1 MKRIRLLLSFMA
13 FVVPSILGAESLS
26 PTLTVERVGTTG
38 VNFKTT
44 GLSPGAV
51 SKVPGQEV
59 ILKITCTNLDCT
71 TVSVELNGKAQKLTK
86 VAGEDVPLKLPN
98 LADNKLRV
106 LVEGSTSDPFSTTIE
121 VDASDGDATGTT
133 TGTKTAALDELLQNP
148 CTNVIGAVPTAGYSR
163 AGNLISMIVAPTGR
177 VIAAPVENMDEDD
190 VLELWVLADSRL
202 TPLLNA
208 KRKSAIRTV
217 GSLQI
222 VGAGVTIHFPEARQ
236 QGGTLGGLPPCE
248 YRKFILNSF
257 APGRGEV
264 EISVAQGA
272 QPVVT
277 GNFDFVVDRL
287 YDGLFSFG
295 AVRSDVVDRTF
306 KLTPKGTEKII
317 YASEDGDHQT
327 LYAVFYTPFLWG
339 KRDIE
344 KPVENPLHRLNPTF
358 GFSVNNFADNALVG
372 LSYDFARGFVL
383 LGGVHFSR
391 VKALSGRSGLKEGSP
406 FTGLE
411 AEIPTEKGWEQGIFV
426 GASIDLRAASQLLQ
440 TVFGTGASTP

>member
-1 MKRIRLLLSFMA
+1 MKRLGLLFGLMA
-13 FVVPSILGAESLS
+13 LLVPSILHAQSPQAQD
-26 PTLTVERVGTTG
+26 PTLTLEGVGAAG
-38 VNFKTT
+38 VNVKVT

-51 SKVPGQEV
+51 SRVPAQKVT
-59 ILKITCTNLDCT
+59 LKVACKNLDCK
-71 TVSVELNGKAQKLTK
+71 TVSVVLNENAKKLTNSS
-86 VAGEDVPLKLPN
+86 GEDVPLDLPN
-98 LADNKLRV
+98 LANNKLRV
-106 LVEGSTSDPFSTTIE
+106 VVEGRGEPFSTTIE
-121 VDASDGDATGTT
+121 VDAGSGGPATG
-133 TGTKTAALDELLQNP
+133 TAALDELLQNP
-148 CTNVIGAVPTAGYSR
+148 CTNVVGVVPTVGYSR
-163 AGNLISMIVAPTGR
+163 QGNLISMIVAPTGR
-177 VIAAPVENMDEDD
+177 VIDAPNENMDEDD
-190 VLELWVLADSRL
+190 TLELWVLADSRL
-202 TPLLNA
+202 APLINA
-208 KRKSAIRTV
+208 KRKSAIRSV

-222 VGAGVTIHFPEARQ
+222 VGAGVTIHVPTTSRAQ
-236 QGGTLGGLPPCE
+236 AGTLGGPPLCE

-306 KLTPKGTEKII
+306 KLTPQGTDKII
-317 YASEDGDHQT
+317 YASEDGNHQT
-327 LYAVFYTPFLWG
+327 LYAVFYTPFVWG

-344 KPVENPLHRLNPTF
+344 KKIENPLHRLNPTF
-358 GFSVNNFADNALVG
+358 GFSVNNFGDNALVG

-391 VKALSGRSGLKEGSP
+391 VKTLSGKSGLKEGSP
-406 FTGLE
+406 FTGME
-411 AEIPTEKGWEQGIFV
+411 TEIPTEKRWEQGIFV

-440 TVFGTGASTP
+440 TVFGTGSSNP